1 MPSFSIPCIFLWKKT
16 GWVHRL
22 KHIINFMHGPASEVK
37 VFLRNHWLLI
47 FHFIFKHSLSGQNKP
62 ESIGGGNET
71 AWLPFAT
78 LFQVPSNQKRFG
90 FSNTLFSNCSR
101 LPHPDLDPDN
111 MEEGVNPNAFLC
123 IFDQNFLISLLLW
136 IWQPSN
142 TTRIL
147 PVICMSKWRRK
158 EITSAPLN
166 DLSCIW
172 TYNLPAG
179 EIPLITDKC
188 SRLNLLRK
196 CIETFG

>member
-1 MPSFSIPCIFLWKKT
+1 MSRNLIIEITCQFINVFLILFILIMPSFSIPCIFLWKKT
-16 GWVHRL
+16 GWAHRL
-22 KHIINFMHGPASEVK
+22 KHIINFMHGPDSEVK

-123 IFDQNFLISLLLW
+123 IFDQKFFDF
-136 IWQPSN
+136 
-142 TTRIL
+142 
-147 PVICMSKWRRK
+147 
-158 EITSAPLN
+158 ITSVNLTAIQYHENFTCDMHEQMTEKGNHVRPLEWSFLYL
-166 DLSCIW
+166 DI
-172 TYNLPAG
+172 
-179 EIPLITDKC
+179 
-188 SRLNLLRK
+188 
-196 CIETFG
+196 